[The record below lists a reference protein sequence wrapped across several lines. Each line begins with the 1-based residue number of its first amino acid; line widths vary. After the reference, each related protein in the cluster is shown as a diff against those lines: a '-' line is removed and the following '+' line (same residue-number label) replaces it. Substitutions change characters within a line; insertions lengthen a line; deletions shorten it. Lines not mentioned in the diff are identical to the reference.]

1 MDGKTLGQALRS
13 GKRVYGTAISN
24 PSSML
29 PPALKRAALDFVFLD
44 TEHVPLVRDTLG
56 WMCQTYKATNICPI
70 VRIPE
75 PDPYLACMALDG
87 GAGGVIAPYVETVEQ
102 VRQLRGATKLR
113 PLKGRRLR
121 EILDA
126 DAPPPDDIRQFMTG
140 YNASNVMI
148 INIESVPA
156 LERLDELVSVPD
168 LDAVLVGPHDLS
180 INLGVPEQY
189 DHPKFMDAISQIIRI
204 SRAHNVGAGV
214 HYFHGTEKE
223 TQWAKEGA
231 NMILHGM
238 DRDLFVESITDA
250 VTEIRKTMGDEAVAD
265 DEEALVI

>member
-1 MDGKTLGQALRS
+1 
-13 GKRVYGTAISN
+13 
-24 PSSML
+24 ML
-29 PPALKRAALDFVFLD
+29 PAALKKAALDFVFLD

-56 WMCQTYKATNICPI
+56 WMCQAYKAMNMCPI

-87 GAGGVIAPYVETVEQ
+87 GASGIIAPYVETVEQ

-121 EILDA
+121 EILES
-126 DAPPPDDIRQFMTG
+126 DAPPPDDVRRFMSH

-148 INIESVPA
+148 LNIESAAA

-168 LDAVLVGPHDLS
+168 VDGVLVGPHDLS

-189 DHPKFMDAISQIIRI
+189 DHPKFMDAVSQIIRV
-204 SRAHNVGAGV
+204 SRARNVGAGV
-214 HYFHGTEKE
+214 HFPHGTEKE

-238 DRDLFVESITDA
+238 DRDLFVASIADA
-250 VTEIRKTMGDEAVAD
+250 VSRIREAMGDEAVVEDGDAP
-265 DEEALVI
+265 AI